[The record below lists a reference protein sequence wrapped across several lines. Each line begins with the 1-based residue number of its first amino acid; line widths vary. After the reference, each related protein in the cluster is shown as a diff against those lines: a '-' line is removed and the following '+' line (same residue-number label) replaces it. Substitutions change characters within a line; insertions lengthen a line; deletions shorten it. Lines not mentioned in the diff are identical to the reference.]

1 MNFDRKMYKDIKKYD
16 REQMESFCKSIYLSG
31 FEDGAEA
38 SGNADFK
45 IKLVQLLDKTK
56 GIGDKTRDKILN
68 TLKEM
73 ER

>member
-1 MNFDRKMYKDIKKYD
+1 MKLDEQMYKDI
-16 REQMESFCKSIYLSG
+16 YLKG
-31 FEDGAEA
+31 FKDGVKA
-38 SGNADFK
+38 GDNADFK

-73 ER
+73 E